1 MENRATLSIP
11 SANATVEDMIKLDRE
26 FYQHQQPPFVV
37 QRQNKIPRVALLC
50 NKQGRYTEQE
60 VSIEMRDWDGGNRV
74 YPVALVAGEERVLQS
89 CKGGPGGCFFRLWLG
104 HQRGLSD
111 QVFARPKI
119 PPSHGGQRSK
129 MKHAIDSTDEDSDTT
144 YGTGKEKST
153 PKGNIPTKRI
163 RPVTRTTPSV
173 QGVSRTVQH
182 ACETCNRVKAKCDRV
197 VPSCGTCQNAQRECD
212 YGDSSRER
220 ETRNDDAVAGAP
232 PTLNDSIP
240 KIATPIHLDVSQQ
253 VAAENT
259 HIHAAFDVF
268 RARHSDKNINRQR
281 AHLLE
286 CAAYINAVNEP
297 SHPTRP
303 SANPEEVDPATQHLQ
318 PGSDMSTPP
327 VQIRPVDSPF
337 REALLRSKF
346 DALVRLE
353 ESRSL
358 SFQQEPVNT
367 NELTE

>member
-1 MENRATLSIP
+1 MDSGYHNLSSGGRAVQDAHTSILNEDSSYSDYSESRASSFSLSESGGPRHITDQLVRMENRATLSIP

-220 ETRNDDAVAGAP
+220 ETR
-232 PTLNDSIP
+232 
-240 KIATPIHLDVSQQ
+240 
-253 VAAENT
+253 
-259 HIHAAFDVF
+259 
-268 RARHSDKNINRQR
+268 
-281 AHLLE
+281 
-286 CAAYINAVNEP
+286 
-297 SHPTRP
+297 
-303 SANPEEVDPATQHLQ
+303 
-318 PGSDMSTPP
+318 
-327 VQIRPVDSPF
+327 
-337 REALLRSKF
+337 
-346 DALVRLE
+346 
-353 ESRSL
+353 
-358 SFQQEPVNT
+358 
-367 NELTE
+367 